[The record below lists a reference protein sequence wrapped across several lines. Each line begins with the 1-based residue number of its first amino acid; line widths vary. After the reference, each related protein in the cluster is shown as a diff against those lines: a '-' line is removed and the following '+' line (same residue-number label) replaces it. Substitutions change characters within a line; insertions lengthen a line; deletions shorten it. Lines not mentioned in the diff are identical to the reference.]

1 MMRLAFL
8 SVVLAA
14 LLDGCSS
21 GPAAPTVESG
31 TMVVRP
37 AASWPF
43 GATPRY
49 ALAEQFQYA
58 GDSAEGW
65 LEPVQQAVNQELGS
79 KGWQSAP
86 LAEADV
92 WVAIGVASS
101 KDLSDGEIFARLG
114 MTPGLQAKAGDRK
127 GTLAIVLLDRRTQQ
141 AVWSSAISLASDVA
155 IPEASRR
162 QLSQQLASQMLNAL
176 PTR

>member
-1 MMRLAFL
+1 MRLAFI
-8 SVVLAA
+8 SVGLAA
-14 LLDGCSS
+14 LLGGCSS
-21 GPAAPTVESG
+21 GPAAPTLEAG

-65 LEPVQQAVNQELGS
+65 LAPVQQAVNQALGS
-79 KGWQSAP
+79 KGWQSVP
-86 LAEADV
+86 LDEADL
-92 WVAIGVASS
+92 WVAIGVAGS

-114 MTPGLQAKAGDRK
+114 MTPGLQAKADARK

-155 IPEASRR
+155 ITEGDRQQLSR
-162 QLSQQLASQMLNAL
+162 QLAAKMLDSL